1 MNMGKLY
8 LLDGTVGEREDV
20 AFRAVEKE
28 FLAELDSIN
37 AQLFDDVPPEEEAA
51 ITKEATTTKE
61 EEEEEEEEEEVKD
74 LEDSNGVIE
83 EEEEEGEET
92 HVNDAELYK
101 VKRTFSFL
109 IFNRTKAFCTAR
121 FAGS

>member
-1 MNMGKLY
+1 MGKLY

-51 ITKEATTTKE
+51 ITKEATTTTK
-61 EEEEEEEEEEVKD
+61 EEEEEEEEVKD

-83 EEEEEGEET
+83 EEEEGEGEET

-109 IFNRTKAFCTAR
+109 IINRTKAFCTAR